1 VNACID
7 PTLLWPA
14 EDEPS
19 FQVPRWPSLQS
30 HQIELP
36 STAPSGQSYFER
48 LRDYGEDNTLLLHG
62 VNSGTMNLLV
72 SALAMAVRAMPVLER
87 LIVECKLEDTYE
99 FINYYGPGWEAEG
112 RHMQGLDKGSRR
124 IVCDVGTEWQMERHV
139 VEGLMQAGK
148 ERPGEDVVES
158 FLPLY
163 DGSG

>member
-1 VNACID
+1 V
-7 PTLLWPA
+7 
-14 EDEPS
+14 
-19 FQVPRWPSLQS
+19 
-30 HQIELP
+30 
-36 STAPSGQSYFER
+36 R
-48 LRDYGEDNTLLLHG
+48 LRDYGEDNTLPLHG

-99 FINYYGPGWEAEG
+99 FRINYYEPDWEAYGKET
-112 RHMQGLDKGSRR
+112 QGLDKESRR
-124 IVCDVGTEWQMERHV
+124 IVYEIGTEWQMERHV

-148 ERPGEDVVES
+148 ERSGEDIVER